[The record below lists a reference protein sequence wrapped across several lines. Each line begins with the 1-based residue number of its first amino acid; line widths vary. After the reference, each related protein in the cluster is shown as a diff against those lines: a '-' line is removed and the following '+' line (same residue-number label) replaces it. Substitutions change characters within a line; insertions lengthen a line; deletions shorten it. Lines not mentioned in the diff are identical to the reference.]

1 VTTAFFKQSISNPL
15 KFVLEQ
21 ALFQARMI
29 LLFDPLKLLVITL
42 WNFKANV
49 GQTLC
54 HCEGRSP
61 EAISF
66 GGLLE
71 IASLT
76 LATT

>member
-1 VTTAFFKQSISNPL
+1 VTTAFFKQSISNPR

-29 LLFDPLKLLVITL
+29 LVFDLLKLLVVTL
-42 WNFKANV
+42 WKCKVNV

-54 HCEGRSP
+54 HCEVRSP

-66 GGLLE
+66 SGLL
-71 IASLT
+71 
-76 LATT
+76 